1 MLNVEDLKRNMD
13 ICLTI
18 NSNLAITISVTG
30 LEESLGLSV
39 SQSSGSGREVLQEQP
54 VGGQSERNAERL

>member
-1 MLNVEDLKRNMD
+1 MD
-13 ICLTI
+13 CLTV
-18 NSNLAITISVTG
+18 NSNLSITISVTG

-54 VGGQSERNAERL
+54 GEGRPERNAERL